1 MEDHAERPARQTHVS
16 KPQVVFPQRIRGGN
30 LVAELRHAP
39 IVRKVVEEG
48 EDDAEWLL
56 HAHEAVERPFSVELV
71 DGLHVWRVAGEAL
84 GSYNVLACVIAF
96 RGTVPEKESAVEG
109 CASCQ
114 YYA

>member
-1 MEDHAERPARQTHVS
+1 
-16 KPQVVFPQRIRGGN
+16 
-30 LVAELRHAP
+30 
-39 IVRKVVEEG
+39 
-48 EDDAEWLL
+48 
-56 HAHEAVERPFSVELV
+56 VELV

-114 YYA
+114 Y